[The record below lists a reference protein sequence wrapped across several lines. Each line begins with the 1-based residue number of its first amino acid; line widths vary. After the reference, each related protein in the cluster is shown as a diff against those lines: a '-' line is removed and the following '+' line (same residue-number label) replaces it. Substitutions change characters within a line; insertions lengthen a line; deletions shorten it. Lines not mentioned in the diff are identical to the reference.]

1 MAGSKA
7 APIHGA
13 KAWRAASE
21 AVAQQR
27 SILAGRVAAMLSAL
41 AEVIPGPQA

>member
-13 KAWRAASE
+13 KAWRAATE
-21 AVAQQR
+21 VVAQRR
-27 SILAGRVAAMLSAL
+27 STLAGGVAAIQAH
-41 AEVIPGPQA
+41 AEK

>member
-13 KAWRAASE
+13 KAWRAAIE
-21 AVAQQR
+21 AMAQRR
-27 SILAGRVAAMLSAL
+27 STLAGGVAAIYAHS
-41 AEVIPGPQA
+41 QK